1 MEKKLHYGWIVI
13 FMGLVTTV
21 AAHGFGR
28 MAYTIL
34 LPAMKDGLHFDY
46 TQLGLL
52 GTGNFIG
59 YLSMAIIG
67 GFLAARF
74 GPRTVIAIALLL
86 MGGTMILTGLAKSFG
101 FAFAMRLFTGLGN
114 GAAFVPAMAL
124 GSAWFAV
131 KKRGFATGI
140 VSGGIGLGTFLSGV
154 IVPFILTTYGTHG
167 WRYSWVILGT
177 CVLVVAVVVFLF
189 LRNQPGDK
197 GLLPV
202 GQEENSDI
210 QPSSSHPNVSSL
222 EWRKV
227 YKMKALWYLGMVYF
241 FYGLSYIIYMVFFA
255 AYLVKEMGCT
265 AAWAGGLWAIVGG
278 LSIFCGVIWGGISDR
293 IGRGKGAALAY
304 FVLGVSYIVYALLKS
319 EAGFYLS
326 AILFGLTA
334 WSIPTIMAA
343 ASGDFVGP
351 RLAPAALGFITL
363 FFGIGQSIGPA
374 LGGYLADVSHSFT
387 LPFLIAGGISFVGMI
402 FSFYLKKNR
411 LKIFDLGAKYRRISW
426 QTKPVS
432 KPSMITFKKTHLPC
446 ILGQMWK

>member
-1 MEKKLHYGWIVI
+1 MEKKIHYGWIII

-34 LPAMKDGLHFDY
+34 LPAMKDGLNFDY

-74 GPRTVIAIALLL
+74 GTRTVISLALLL
-86 MGGTMILTGLAKSFG
+86 MGITMILTGLAKSFG
-101 FAFAMRLFTGLGN
+101 FAFSMRLLTGLGN
-114 GAAFVPAMAL
+114 GAAYVPAMAL
-124 GSAWFAV
+124 GSAWFSI

-140 VSGGIGLGTFLSGV
+140 VSGGIGLGTFLSGI
-154 IVPFILTTYGTHG
+154 IVPFLLTSYGADG
-167 WRYSWVILGT
+167 WRYSWYILGT
-177 CVLVVAVVVFLF
+177 IVIVIAIIVFLF
-189 LRNQPGDK
+189 LRNQPEDK

-202 GQEENSDI
+202 GQEEKEKI
-210 QPSSSHPNVSSL
+210 QTSSSKNKVSSL
-222 EWRKV
+222 DWKKV
-227 YKMKALWYLGMVYF
+227 YRMKGMWYLGVVYF

-265 AAWAGGLWAIVGG
+265 EAWAGGLWAMVGG
-278 LSIFCGVIWGGISDR
+278 LSIFCGVIWGSISDR

-304 FVLGVSYIVYALLKS
+304 LVLGVSYIVYALVKS

-343 ASGDFVGP
+343 AAGDFVGP
-351 RLAPAALGFITL
+351 RLAPAGLGFITL

-374 LGGYLADVSHSFT
+374 LGGYLADVSNSFT

-402 FSFYLKKNR
+402 FSFYLKKPLEN
-411 LKIFDLGAKYRRISW
+411 I
-426 QTKPVS
+426 
-432 KPSMITFKKTHLPC
+432 
-446 ILGQMWK
+446 